1 MLAKQML
8 RFAGLARARCWQGVN
23 SQKTERFGDGRVSR
37 DRLFINTAEGQQP
50 ARAALLESFLAGF
63 LQERRQICN
72 SSAAHA
78 LEK

>member
-1 MLAKQML
+1 ML
-8 RFAGLARARCWQGVN
+8 RFVGLAQAHCWQGVN
-23 SQKTERFGDGRVSR
+23 SQKTERFRDGRVSR

-50 ARAALLESFLAGF
+50 ALYPAWAALPESFLARF

>member
-1 MLAKQML
+1 ML
-8 RFAGLARARCWQGVN
+8 RFAGLAQARCWQGVN
-23 SQKTERFGDGRVSR
+23 SQKTERFGDGRVSG
-37 DRLFINTAEGQQP
+37 DRLFINTAEGQQPAFCP

-63 LQERRQICN
+63 LQQGRQICN

>member
-1 MLAKQML
+1 ML
-8 RFAGLARARCWQGVN
+8 RFVGLAQARCWQGVN
-23 SQKTERFGDGRVSR
+23 SQKAERFSDGRVSR
-37 DRLFINTAEGQQP
+37 DCLFINTAEGQQP
-50 ARAALLESFLAGF
+50 ALSPAQAALPQSFLAGL